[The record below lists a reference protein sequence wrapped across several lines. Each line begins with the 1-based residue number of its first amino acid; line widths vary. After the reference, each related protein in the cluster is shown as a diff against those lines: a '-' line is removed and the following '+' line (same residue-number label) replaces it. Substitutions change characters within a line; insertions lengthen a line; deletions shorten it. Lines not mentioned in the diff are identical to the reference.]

1 MKCIENSLICLH
13 ALLPAACRNETEY
26 LKSSGSRNC
35 QSFFGML
42 VIFALSC
49 SFGFLF
55 TTNTWFFIVL
65 ALPDLLL
72 NTGFRTAAFKTTQC
86 AVQCLVFFDDHIC
99 HCPEL
104 TSLRLWTCAGNKYG
118 TQSIISVLQ
127 KRSSTFPCPADS
139 RRPFLLI
146 SEAAPEAVRGQPA
159 EVPRSRQDLC
169 RRPGPYWA
177 SRRLFRR
184 SALPLL

>member
-65 ALPDLLL
+65 ALPDFLL
-72 NTGFRTAAFKTTQC
+72 NTGLRTAAFKTAQC
-86 AVQCLVFFDDHIC
+86 TVQCLVFFDDHIC

-104 TSLRLWTCAGNKYG
+104 TSLRLWTCAVINTARNQLYQFYRKG
-118 TQSIISVLQ
+118 QAL
-127 KRSSTFPCPADS
+127 FPV
-139 RRPFLLI
+139 RQT
-146 SEAAPEAVRGQPA
+146 AAG
-159 EVPRSRQDLC
+159 
-169 RRPGPYWA
+169 
-177 SRRLFRR
+177 LFF
-184 SALPLL
+184 